1 MVTLDEISL
10 TVLRME
16 DRLDQVEDPSIRAL
30 MAAYRQLLP
39 RFEADLDDQRDQLL
53 SRGGA
58 LMLVQ
63 QVWKARG

>member
-30 MAAYRQLLP
+30 MAAYRQLIP
-39 RFEADLDDQRDQLL
+39 RFAADLDDQRDQLL

-63 QVWKARG
+63 HVWKARG